1 MEFSKLRG
9 RMAEKGYT
17 GRSMAKE
24 LGISDM
30 TFYQKMTGKTDWK
43 LSEIYR
49 IKVLLD
55 IDDLEPY
62 FFTPKLRYTKE

>member
-1 MEFSKLRG
+1 MDFAKLRG

-17 GRSMAKE
+17 GRAMAKE
-24 LGISDM
+24 LGISEM
-30 TFYQKMTGKTDWK
+30 TFRAKMKGRTDWK

-55 IDDLEPY
+55 IEDLEPY
-62 FFTPKLRYTKE
+62 FFTPKLR

>member
-9 RMAEKGYT
+9 RMVEKGYT
-17 GRSMAKE
+17 GRSLAKE
-24 LGISDM
+24 LGISDVA
-30 TFYQKMTGKTDWK
+30 FYKKMAGKTDWK

-62 FFTPKLRYTKE
+62 FFTPKLLKSEV

>member
-9 RMAEKGYT
+9 RMAEKGYS

-43 LSEIYR
+43 LSEMYR

-62 FFTPKLRYTKE
+62 FFTPKLRHTEE